1 MGKGLGDPCVLP
13 GREAFLP
20 VPLLE
25 SFRAVQIPLLPSTA
39 ALKQNGKK
47 NGNERALSENK

>member
-47 NGNERALSENK
+47 KMVMKEL